1 MTHPPGGAARLALYG
16 FHRGDNGIGRV
27 ICNLANGIVAHGVAV
42 DLLVGHADS
51 ADLALLDGAVRVVTL
66 GAHQGRCAVARLAD
80 YLQGERPA
88 ALLANR
94 EWANRQ
100 ALAARRRAGVPVRLA
115 FRVGSPPSAGLARR
129 HWPSRLW
136 HRARLRHTYRQ
147 ADRVIA
153 ISAGVAA
160 DMLSLTGLPAERV
173 VTLKNPSIPVDLDPL
188 AAAPAPHPWLEQ
200 RDMPV
205 VLAAGRLVE
214 VKDFATLL
222 RAFAALRRQ
231 RPARLAILGEGPQRD
246 ALTALATRLGVADDF
261 ALPGFVTNPAA
272 WMARAAL
279 FVVSSRYEGGPNVLI
294 EALACG
300 TPAVSTDCP
309 HGPREILDHGRW
321 GRLVPVGDAPALA
334 AAMAAT
340 LDAPLPA
347 DTLRAAMT
355 PYRVGTA
362 ARAYLS
368 ALGLVP

>member
-1 MTHPPGGAARLALYG
+1 MTAAHPRLALYG
-16 FHRGDNGIGRV
+16 FHRGPNGIGRV
-27 ICNLANGIVAHGVAV
+27 ICNLANGVVRHGVAA

-66 GAHQGRCAVARLAD
+66 GAHRGRAAVARLAH
-80 YLQGERPA
+80 YLQRERPT
-88 ALLANR
+88 ALLGNR

-100 ALAARRRAGVPVRLA
+100 ALAARRRSAASVRLA

-153 ISAGVAA
+153 ISAGVATDVLA
-160 DMLSLTGLPAERV
+160 LTGLPAERV
-173 VTLKNPSIPVDLDPL
+173 VTLKNPSIPIDLDRL
-188 AAAPAPHPWLEQ
+188 ANAPAPHPWLER

-205 VLAAGRLVE
+205 LLAAGRLVE

-222 RAFAALRRQ
+222 RAFGALRRQ
-231 RPARLAILGEGPQRD
+231 RPARLVILGEGPQRG
-246 ALTALATRLGVADDF
+246 ALLALAGQLGVAQDV
-261 ALPGFVTNPAA
+261 ALPGFSANPVA

-321 GRLVPVGDAPALA
+321 GHLVPVGDAPALA

-347 DTLRAAMT
+347 DTLRAAMA
-355 PYRVGTA
+355 PYRVDTA
-362 ARAYLS
+362 ARAYLA
-368 ALGLVP
+368 ALGLLP